1 MYTLHFYAAT
11 HKQELRDRAEAAWE
25 KGIPIFVSECAGM
38 ECTGDGPLDIPEW
51 TRWVEWMESKKT
63 AGLTGPFQ
71 TRTKLAL

>member
-51 TRWVEWMESKKT
+51 TRWVE
-63 AGLTGPFQ
+63 
-71 TRTKLAL
+71 